1 MIKKLRRR
9 IFWIT
14 ELLPLSVLF
23 LVLVS
28 YNYSY
33 ISYTLSDEIDTLD
46 YCTES
51 VSKYPETMDK
61 YIKMPINDLVE
72 ISESNE
78 ISNNR
83 VRNVLYTIIA
93 DEVNII
99 KIDENNNLVESAR
112 DLGDIDISLYTKD
125 KGKVDQNLYKYAEEN
140 GYRYLVILDTS
151 NWLTSIT
158 VSVGLSFIALL
169 FAALLFFVVAWYL
182 SKKVT
187 APVEEA
193 ITKQNRFVADA
204 SHELKTPVAVINANI
219 AVLEHEFGE
228 NKWMNYIKE
237 EGHSMNMLVNQL
249 LSLSRLDHEKEKS
262 GRKKGKI
269 EASFNVYDSIMEA
282 ALPFDS
288 IAFEKEAI
296 ITTYCDREFT
306 GRGYLSDF
314 KQMIAIL
321 VDNAIDHVNRGGEI
335 TIKARTFSTDSIK
348 SKGMNLIMTAARR
361 AISVL
366 DCQLPKPSQR
376 KTVSTCVLNQR
387 LTLLPLSSAFPS
399 LNRDVR
405 ARRYR
410 NPIRDV
416 STMTSEHMAP
426 MPMNM
431 PS

>member
-112 DLGDIDISLYTKD
+112 DLGDIDISLYNKD
-125 KGKVDQNLYKYAEEN
+125 KGKVDKNLYKYAEEN

-158 VSVGLSFIALL
+158 VSLGLSFIALL

-335 TIKARTFSTDSIK
+335 TIKARKVKGNIEVSVMNSGSAIPKENLPYIFDRFYKVKRDEPDHDSGEK
-348 SKGMNLIMTAARR
+348 SNFGLGLSIAKAIAEKNCFDLRAESEADTTAFI
-361 AISVL
+361 ISIP
-366 DCQLPKPSQR
+366 QFKS
-376 KTVSTCVLNQR
+376 
-387 LTLLPLSSAFPS
+387 
-399 LNRDVR
+399 
-405 ARRYR
+405 
-410 NPIRDV
+410 
-416 STMTSEHMAP
+416 
-426 MPMNM
+426 
-431 PS
+431 

>member
-112 DLGDIDISLYTKD
+112 DLGDIDISLYNKD

-158 VSVGLSFIALL
+158 VSLGLSFIALL

-193 ITKQNRFVADA
+193 IAKQNRFVADA

-237 EGHSMNMLVNQL
+237 EGHSMNMLVKQL
-249 LSLSRLDHEKEKS
+249 LSLSRLDHEKSES
-262 GRKKGKI
+262 KKGKI
-269 EASFNVYDSIMEA
+269 EAGFNVYDSIMEA

-288 IAFEKEAI
+288 TAFEKEAI

-306 GRGYLSDF
+306 GRGYRSDF
-314 KQMIAIL
+314 KQMITIL

-335 TIKARTFSTDSIK
+335 TIKARKVKGNIEVLVMNSGSAIPKENLPYIFDRFYKVKGDEQDYDSGGKNNFGLGLSIAKALAEKNCFDLRAESENGTTSFIIGIPQFK
-348 SKGMNLIMTAARR
+348 S
-361 AISVL
+361 
-366 DCQLPKPSQR
+366 
-376 KTVSTCVLNQR
+376 
-387 LTLLPLSSAFPS
+387 
-399 LNRDVR
+399 
-405 ARRYR
+405 
-410 NPIRDV
+410 
-416 STMTSEHMAP
+416 
-426 MPMNM
+426 
-431 PS
+431 

>member
-23 LVLVS
+23 LILIS

-33 ISYTLSDEIDTLD
+33 ISYTLSDEMETLD

-51 VSKYPETMDK
+51 VAKYPETMDK
-61 YIKMPINDLVE
+61 YIRMPINDLVE
-72 ISESNE
+72 ISESSE
-78 ISNNR
+78 IGNNR
-83 VRNVLYTIIA
+83 VRNVLYAIIA

-99 KIDENNNLVESAR
+99 KLDEANNLVESAR
-112 DLGDIDISLYTKD
+112 GIGDMDISLYSRD
-125 KGKVDQNLYKYAEEN
+125 KGKVDQNLYKYAEQN
-140 GYRYLVILDTS
+140 GYRYLVVLDTS
-151 NWLTSIT
+151 NWLTAIT
-158 VSVGLSFIALL
+158 VSVVLSLIALL

-249 LSLSRLDHEKEKS
+249 LSLSRLDHEKSES
-262 GRKKGKI
+262 RKGKI
-269 EASFNVYDSIMEA
+269 ESSFNVYDSIMEA

-296 ITTYCDREFT
+296 ITTYCDREFA
-306 GRGYLSDF
+306 GRGYRSDF

-321 VDNAIDHVNRGGEI
+321 VDNAINHVNQGGEI
-335 TIKARTFSTDSIK
+335 TI
-348 SKGMNLIMTAARR
+348 
-361 AISVL
+361 
-366 DCQLPKPSQR
+366 
-376 KTVSTCVLNQR
+376 
-387 LTLLPLSSAFPS
+387 
-399 LNRDVR
+399 R
-405 ARRYR
+405 ARKVKGKIEVSVSNTGSSIPKENLPYIFDRFYKVK
-410 NPIRDV
+410 RDEQKHD
-416 STMTSEHMAP
+416 SSEKSNFGLGLSIAKALAEKNCFELSAESESDTTAFIIGVP
-426 MPMNM
+426 QFK
-431 PS
+431 S

>member
-112 DLGDIDISLYTKD
+112 DLGDIDISLYNKD

-158 VSVGLSFIALL
+158 V
-169 FAALLFFVVAWYL
+169 
-182 SKKVT
+182 
-187 APVEEA
+187 
-193 ITKQNRFVADA
+193 
-204 SHELKTPVAVINANI
+204 
-219 AVLEHEFGE
+219 
-228 NKWMNYIKE
+228 
-237 EGHSMNMLVNQL
+237 
-249 LSLSRLDHEKEKS
+249 
-262 GRKKGKI
+262 
-269 EASFNVYDSIMEA
+269 
-282 ALPFDS
+282 
-288 IAFEKEAI
+288 
-296 ITTYCDREFT
+296 
-306 GRGYLSDF
+306 
-314 KQMIAIL
+314 
-321 VDNAIDHVNRGGEI
+321 
-335 TIKARTFSTDSIK
+335 
-348 SKGMNLIMTAARR
+348 
-361 AISVL
+361 
-366 DCQLPKPSQR
+366 
-376 KTVSTCVLNQR
+376 
-387 LTLLPLSSAFPS
+387 
-399 LNRDVR
+399 
-405 ARRYR
+405 
-410 NPIRDV
+410 
-416 STMTSEHMAP
+416 
-426 MPMNM
+426 
-431 PS
+431 